1 MVSLVWVSVWLLIAV
16 YAFFAPSPEEDELRQ
31 RGRRLQGWGAL
42 LIAGV
47 LALPAGA
54 LGVLPGDLLGVL
66 GTIAGSLMLV
76 TGLVLSLPASWVEAG
91 ESLRLTSVEFP
102 TENPADAIDAMQKG
116 VQP

>member
-16 YAFFAPSPEEDELRQ
+16 YAFFAPSPEEDELRL
-31 RGRRLQGWGAL
+31 RGRRLLGWGAL

-47 LALPAGA
+47 LAVPEGGP
-54 LGVLPGDLLGVL
+54 GVLLGDLLGVL
-66 GTIAGSLMLV
+66 GTVVGSLLLV
-76 TGLVLSLPASWVEAG
+76 AGLVLSLPASWVEAG

-102 TENPADAIDAMQKG
+102 EENTADAIDAMQKG